1 MSRERQKK
9 LFVELIN
16 KQLEPFGKTYEEVVN
31 VPNWYMNYQTT
42 QEEQK
47 KFIDYCA
54 DRISKELGL
63 TKKMAEM
70 EASWFILQWGLTTS
84 ATEYNQKESTELDQ
98 VPIEIKKKN

>member
-16 KQLEPFGKTYEEVVN
+16 KQLEPFGKTYEDVVN
-31 VPNWYMNYQTT
+31 VPNWYMNYQTSP
-42 QEEQK
+42 EEQK
-47 KFIDYCA
+47 KFTDYCA
-54 DRISKELGL
+54 NRISKELGL

-84 ATEYNQKESTELDQ
+84 ATEYNQQTERDSIP
-98 VPIEIKKKN
+98 VEIKKKN